1 MNSNIKRQNPT
12 AADASMLGYLFQI
25 ERAVAWLSK
34 LPSDAKIGVEV
45 ADDIVVHLN
54 KGETLDTI
62 YEQAK
67 HTIKQKVP
75 YSDSSV
81 DLWKTL
87 FNWINAINR
96 GEIKPSKS
104 IFSIFCNKQIPTTR
118 LIYKLNIAKSSDK
131 KSLEEAYDSLIRIAK
146 SLQTKSMKPYGQL
159 VINTDKKILLQL
171 ISNITILDT
180 NYTHTRSEYT
190 QLLKDELH
198 LPENLPINDIID
210 KLSGFVMNYLIG
222 KWRNRE
228 EAWISVSVFNNQV
241 SQLIAEHVKK
251 SFVEKTTSLLPVSS
265 HKIKSGKGKT
275 FAHQLELVKCEEDEI
290 LEAIHDYFRALS
302 ERDRYAKDGEIS
314 SEKLELYFDDLKS
327 NWKTISRPRFKF
339 TDSTNK
345 EQIGYE
351 VFYESLKY
359 RGKLNGFEP
368 EQNYT
373 FKGAYHHLSNELEIG
388 WHPDWE
394 ALLK

>member
-1 MNSNIKRQNPT
+1 LNSNIKRHNPT
-12 AADASMLGYLFQI
+12 AADANMLGYLFQI

-34 LPSDAKIGVEV
+34 LPSDAKVGVEV
-45 ADDIVVHLN
+45 ADDIVIHLN

-67 HTIKQKVP
+67 HTVKKKVP
-75 YSDSSV
+75 YADSSI

-96 GEIKPSKS
+96 GDIDPSKT
-104 IFSIFCNKQIPTTR
+104 IFSIFCNKQIPSTR
-118 LIYKLNIAKSSDK
+118 LVYQLNNAKAADAK
-131 KSLEEAYDSLIRIAK
+131 ALEEAYNDLIKVAK
-146 SLQTKSMKPYGQL
+146 SLRTKAMKPYGKL
-159 VINTDKKILLQL
+159 VVDTDKKVLLEL
-171 ISNITILDT
+171 INNITILDT
-180 NYTHTRSEYT
+180 QYSHTRIEYI
-190 QLLKDELH
+190 QLVKDELH
-198 LPENLPINDIID
+198 LSDNLPINDIID
-210 KLSGFVMNYLIG
+210 KLSGFVMNYLID

-228 EAWISVSVFNNQV
+228 EAWISVSVFNKQAV
-241 SQLIAEHVKK
+241 QLIAEHVKK
-251 SFVEKTTSLLPVSS
+251 SFVEQTTSLLPVASQL
-265 HKIKSGKGKT
+265 IKKGKT
-275 FAHQLELVKCEEDEI
+275 KTFANQLDLIGCNEDEI

-302 ERDRYAKDGEIS
+302 ERDRYARDGEIS
-314 SEKLELYFDDLKS
+314 SDKLELYFNELKS
-327 NWKTISRPRFKF
+327 NWQTISRPRFKF
-339 TDSTNK
+339 IDGASK

-359 RGKLNGFEP
+359 KGKLNGFEP
-368 EQNYT
+368 EQSYT